1 VIKKII
7 ITFSVFLLFI
17 TSFSIFQ
24 SCCHPDP
31 INFRLISLQSE
42 AQRIT
47 GITVSGTQHIG
58 NYEVES
64 YLPDEKGIR
73 YDSLGIDVTNELM
86 VAMNQQQW
94 NSHFGFST
102 VYACSPA
109 ENYDIVF
116 DVIITSSEDYN
127 SAYPKGTN
135 LDEIMQ
141 VRYAHMV
148 RGNNISAFMIN
159 NELNYQT
166 VFYTFSFPPSAN
178 KTHDIT
184 LKYILTDGREYE
196 TTVKGILIRK

>member
-1 VIKKII
+1 MKKTAIAFGI
-7 ITFSVFLLFI
+7 FLLLNVFL
-17 TSFSIFQ
+17 SIFQ

-31 INFRLISLQSE
+31 INFRLISLKSE

-47 GITVSGTQHIG
+47 GITVVSGTQDIG
-58 NYEVES
+58 NYEVEP
-64 YLPDEKGIR
+64 YIPDEKGIR

-94 NSHFGFST
+94 NSSFGFPAA
-102 VYACSPA
+102 YACSPA

-127 SAYPKGTN
+127 SAYPKGAN

-148 RGNNISAFMIN
+148 RGNNIALFMIN
-159 NELNYQT
+159 NQLTYQT
-166 VFYTFSFPPSAN
+166 VFYTFSFPPSEN

-184 LKYILTDGREYE
+184 IKYILTDGREYE
-196 TTVKGILIRK
+196 TTVSGILIRK